1 MTPGAVG
8 AGEIAR
14 EWTRLGLLGF
24 GGPPTHIR
32 MLRELCVERRGWL
45 DATEFEDALATCN
58 VLPGPASTQLAIYCA
73 WRVGGWRGGVIGA
86 LGFIVPGLVAIL
98 ALAVVFLADSPPRWV
113 LGAGAGAGAAVAA
126 VAVQAGWALVRP
138 SWGRAGSRAR
148 WALYAA
154 VGAAAAAA
162 VGPWVVLALL
172 ACGGVE
178 LMLRYAG
185 PGSRPAAFLA
195 GPAVLGSGKGAPG
208 RGSAAALAVAA
219 SAVGLTGLAAVA
231 WTAFKVGALSYGGGF
246 VIVPLMQ
253 ADAVSVHGWMTPTQ
267 FLNAVA
273 LGQVTPGPVTQTVAV
288 VGFAAAGVLG
298 GVLAS
303 VVAFA
308 PSVLLILG
316 GARRFDR
323 LRTSAA
329 RSFLDGAGPAAIGA
343 IFGSAIPLAR
353 ALTQPWQLAVL
364 LVAAVLL
371 LAVRRGPVLT
381 LGVCAAVG
389 VAVAL
394 AGGPLPH

>member
-45 DATEFEDALATCN
+45 DPTEFEDALATCN

-73 WRVGGWRGGVIGA
+73 WRIGGWRGGVIGA

-138 SWGRAGSRAR
+138 SWGRARSRAC

-154 VGAAAAAA
+154 VGAAAAAT

-185 PGSRPAAFLA
+185 PGPRPAAFLA

-208 RGSAAALAVAA
+208 RGSAAALAVVA